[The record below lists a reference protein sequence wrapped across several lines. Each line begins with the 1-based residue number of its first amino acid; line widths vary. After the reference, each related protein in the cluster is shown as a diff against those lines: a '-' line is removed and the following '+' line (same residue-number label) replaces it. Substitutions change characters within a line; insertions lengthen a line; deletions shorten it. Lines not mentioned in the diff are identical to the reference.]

1 MRITCSTSKEFEQ
14 EYYRSLA
21 KGVVRK
27 YNEAFANSDLEYDIS
42 EDTLS
47 FADNGDV
54 IFVQLLSDITPVK
67 DDLTNDISDLADAV
81 IESRGK
87 NNKSDEVVLR

>member
-27 YNEAFANSDLEYDIS
+27 YNEAFADADLEYDIS

-54 IFVQLLSDITPVK
+54 IFVQLLSDITPIK
-67 DDLTNDISDLADAV
+67 DDLANDIADLADAV

-87 NNKSDEVVLR
+87 NKNDEVVLL